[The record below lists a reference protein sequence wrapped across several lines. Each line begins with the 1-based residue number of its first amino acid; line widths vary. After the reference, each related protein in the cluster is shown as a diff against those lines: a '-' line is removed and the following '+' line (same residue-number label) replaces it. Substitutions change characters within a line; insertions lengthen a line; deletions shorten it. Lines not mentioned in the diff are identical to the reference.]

1 MSYDDFLEGTTG
13 QLQFF
18 LMERGKSTTG
28 NKKDLAARA
37 LVSFELK
44 EPIVQSS
51 QSIFQ
56 RLEGEYFELV
66 RSCNIPDPL
75 KIEDASWSEDIGTWP
90 NVNLC
95 QIFQYILA
103 CKDFETEFVGQYK
116 AKKAYSYFKSG
127 HVQEPTN
134 QEPELHCHQANPC
147 ENN

>member
-1 MSYDDFLEGTTG
+1 MSYDDFLERTTG
-13 QLQFF
+13 QLQFY
-18 LMERGKSTTG
+18 LMERVKSTTG
-28 NKKDLAARA
+28 NKKDLADRA

-75 KIEDASWSEDIGTWP
+75 KIEEAPWSEDIGTQP

-95 QIFQYILA
+95 QIFRHILA
-103 CKDFETEFVGQYK
+103 WKAFEAEYVGQYK
-116 AKKAYSYFKSG
+116 AKKAYSR
-127 HVQEPTN
+127 T
-134 QEPELHCHQANPC
+134 CI
-147 ENN
+147 